1 MKWVHRKAINILR
14 PPSCSIFH
22 AQNHGTILLLKLC
35 NTIIR
40 MIKKTHF
47 FKNKKKLQNSR
58 AKKNIPKFARQ
69 DPRGGGGLDAGAH
82 ESPPKIDLETKIRGA
97 INDPQKLIETKN
109 KC

>member
-35 NTIIR
+35 NPIIQ
-40 MIKKTHF
+40 MIKKHIF
-47 FKNKKKLQNSR
+47 FKNEKNIKIR
-58 AKKNIPKFARQ
+58 APKKNAPKFARQ
-69 DPRGGGGLDAGAH
+69 DARGGGREMRGRMNG
-82 ESPPKIDLETKIRGA
+82 PPKLSLRLKFGGA